1 MLLVAEVTL
10 REKNVGGSFIAVGL
24 AGGTLG
30 VLEAQMTQIP
40 MGKITGKSQNPPPIF
55 LTVTINGPSLI
66 FIDSIL
72 RHTRLVQ
79 PTPTHQT
86 WSKEQSYGSDTF
98 LDV

>member
-1 MLLVAEVTL
+1 MAVGPCRGGIGYMSFDRDEFL
-10 REKNVGGSFIAVGL
+10 RENR
-24 AGGTLG
+24 
-30 VLEAQMTQIP
+30 TQKLVI
-40 MGKITGKSQNPPPIF
+40 MALNF

-86 WSKEQSYGSDTF
+86 WSKEQSYASDTF